1 MVNIIKEVAKRLEDA
16 GIAYM
21 FTGSTALNFY
31 AIPRMTRD
39 IDIVIEL
46 HREDAEKVFGL
57 FEKDF
62 YIDMVMISDAIK
74 RHGMFNI
81 IHFESVFKVDF
92 IIRKDNPYR
101 LEEFKRR
108 KKIVFEGMG
117 IYIVAPE
124 DLILSKLFWIKETPS
139 ELQTRDVK
147 NVLQTVKGL
156 DFSYLDKWAE
166 DLGVKEIYK
175 QVRA

>member
-1 MVNIIKEVAKRLEDA
+1 MINIIKEVAKRLEDA

-31 AIPRMTRD
+31 AVPRMTRD
-39 IDIVIEL
+39 V
-46 HREDAEKVFGL
+46 A
-57 FEKDF
+57 
-62 YIDMVMISDAIK
+62 MISDAIK

-81 IHFESVFKVDF
+81 IHFESIFKVDF

-108 KKIVFEGMG
+108 KKIVFEGME

-124 DLILSKLFWIKETPS
+124 DLILSKLFWIKEIPS
-139 ELQTRDVK
+139 ELQMRDVK
-147 NVLQTVKGL
+147 SILQAVKGL

-166 DLGVKEIYK
+166 YLSVKEIYN